1 MVALGYPRVEAVPI
15 PFHLTSLR
23 DWYTSPN
30 VFVLVGR
37 TLICRGHGVKVE
49 ADRTELHRCG
59 VPAGGGEDAQ

>member
-37 TLICRGHGVKVE
+37 TLICRGHGVK
-49 ADRTELHRCG
+49 AG
-59 VPAGGGEDAQ
+59 VLLNGASRLGCVCWE